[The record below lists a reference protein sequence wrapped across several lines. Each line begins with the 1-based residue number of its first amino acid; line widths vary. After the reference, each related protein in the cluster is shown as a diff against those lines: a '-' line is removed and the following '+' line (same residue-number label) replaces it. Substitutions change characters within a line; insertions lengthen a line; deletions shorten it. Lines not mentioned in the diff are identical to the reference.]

1 MSGYHADVG
10 SGIKT
15 ESESGEEQW
24 YRVLQEVGEGG
35 NAITY
40 LVVQTSGDFKG
51 NNFALK
57 IFKNIS
63 NEERRER
70 FFEEQNF
77 LEDTEHPS
85 ILKYRDKGT
94 YYDYPFLVAE
104 YLPKTL
110 EDVIR
115 GDPVPIP
122 ERISYSIQ
130 LLSAL
135 KCLHN
140 LDSPVIHRDIKPSN
154 IFIKGTSCV
163 LGDFGLLKRVESD
176 TDDEGMVWKES
187 TESAL
192 PYFYRSPDM
201 VSYGNSEEPLT
212 PKSDVFQLGLVLA
225 ELFTGR
231 NPAKRPENDD
241 ILSPVV
247 LEDIGNIP
255 GSMGGGI
262 AALLDRMLV
271 EDPDE
276 RESAEELMDGWMGL
290 FEDAAES
297 SYSLNGSVF

>member
-1 MSGYHADVG
+1 MATYHADIG
-10 SGIKT
+10 SGIKA
-15 ESESGEEQW
+15 ESGDGSERW

-35 NAITY
+35 NALTY
-40 LVVQTSGDFKG
+40 LVIQTAGDFKG

-63 NEERRER
+63 NEERGER

-77 LEDTEHPS
+77 LENTAHPS
-85 ILKYRDKGT
+85 ILTYRDKGS
-94 YYDYPFLVAE
+94 YYGYPFLVAE

-122 ERISYSIQ
+122 ERISYAVQ
-130 LLSAL
+130 LLSSL
-135 KCLHN
+135 KHLHN
-140 LDSPVIHRDIKPSN
+140 LGPPVIHRDIKPSN

-163 LGDFGLLKRVESD
+163 LGDFGLLKRAGSD
-176 TDDEGMVWKES
+176 SETEGMVWKES

-201 VSYGNSEEPLT
+201 VSYGKNESPLT

-225 ELFTGR
+225 ELFTGW
-231 NPAKRPENDD
+231 NPAERPENDD

-247 LEDIGNIP
+247 LRDLGDIP
-255 GSMGGGI
+255 SEMGGGI
-262 AALLDRMLV
+262 AALIDRMLE
-271 EDPDE
+271 EDPEE
-276 RESAEELMDGWMGL
+276 REGAEELMDGWMGL
-290 FEDAAES
+290 FEDAADS
-297 SYSLNGSVF
+297 AYSLNGMVF

>member
-1 MSGYHADVG
+1 MADYHAGIG
-10 SGIKT
+10 SSIKA
-15 ESESGEEQW
+15 ESEDDEERW
-24 YRVLQEVGEGG
+24 YRVLQKVGEGG

-70 FFEEQNF
+70 FFEEQMF
-77 LEDTEHPS
+77 LEKTDHSS
-85 ILKYRDKGT
+85 ILKYRDKGS
-94 YYDYPFLVAE
+94 YYGYPFLVAE

-122 ERISYSIQ
+122 ERISYSLQ
-130 LLSAL
+130 LISAL
-135 KCLHN
+135 RYLHD
-140 LDSPVIHRDIKPSN
+140 LDQPVIHRDIKPSN

-163 LGDFGLLKRVESD
+163 LGDFGLLKRAGSD
-176 TDDEGMVWKES
+176 SEEEGMVWKES

-201 VSYGNSEEPLT
+201 VAYGKDEAPLT

-225 ELFTGR
+225 ELFTGW
-231 NPAKRPENDD
+231 NPAERPEDDD

-247 LEDIGNIP
+247 LRDIGDIP
-255 GSMGGGI
+255 SEMGAGI
-262 AALLDRMLV
+262 AALLERMLV

-276 RESAEELMDGWMGL
+276 RETAQELMDGWMGL
-290 FEDAAES
+290 FEDAADS
-297 SYSLNGSVF
+297 AYSLNGMVF

>member
-1 MSGYHADVG
+1 MAKYYADVG
-10 SGIKT
+10 SGIKADT
-15 ESESGEEQW
+15 EQGQERW
-24 YRVLQEVGEGG
+24 YRVLQQVGEGG

-40 LVVQTSGDFKG
+40 LVVQTEGQFKG

-57 IFKNIS
+57 VFKNIS
-63 NEERRER
+63 NEERRQR

-77 LEDTEHPS
+77 LENTTHPS
-85 ILKYRDKGT
+85 ILKYRDKGS
-94 YYDYPFLVAE
+94 YYDHPFLVSE

-115 GDPVPIP
+115 GDPVPVP

-135 KCLHN
+135 KYLHN
-140 LDSPVIHRDIKPSN
+140 LETPVIHRDIKPSN

-163 LGDFGLLKRVESD
+163 LGDFGLLKKAGTEVEED
-176 TDDEGMVWKES
+176 REVWKES

-201 VSYGNSEEPLT
+201 VAYGNKEAPLT
-212 PKSDVFQLGLVLA
+212 TKSDVFQLGLVLA

-231 NPAKRPENDD
+231 NPAKRPKDDD

-247 LEDIGNIP
+247 LEEIGNIP
-255 GSMGGGI
+255 GDMGGGI
-262 AALLDRMLV
+262 AALLERML
-271 EDPDE
+271 EENPNE
-276 RESAEELMDGWMGL
+276 RETAGELMDGWMGL
-290 FEDAAES
+290 FEDAAGSAYE
-297 SYSLNGSVF
+297 LNGKVF